1 MTWSRSS
8 KRRVVFFTL
17 VAMLAMRTASAHPLG
32 NFTTNVYLGLGV
44 DEDDLSVR
52 LVVDMAE
59 IPTFREEVGE
69 GYAEELCATLK
80 NDIRLRLEA
89 APLALVVTRTD
100 LSFPPGE
107 GGLDTLRLECD
118 YQAPLPAMIGDLTI
132 ENDVFADRLG
142 WAEIV
147 VVGAESE
154 LPTESPSMVLTE
166 YPPGEV
172 SDIRAGAAVLTG
184 TSGSLDESPTIVER
198 VGANLSEGSGFL
210 AMLAAL
216 GLGVG
221 HALAPGH
228 GKTLMAAYL
237 VGRRGGVRLA
247 LLLGLAVA
255 ISHTIGVG
263 VLGVITAVT
272 TSQFRPESVYPWL
285 SALSAGIVTV
295 IGLTMLYRALRE
307 KGSGIR
313 GEGSGE
319 HDEHGHEH
327 GHDHGHSHD
336 HGHTHDHTHG
346 DETKPVGWRSLAA
359 LGLAGGL
366 VPSASAVVLL
376 LGGISRGEPW
386 WGLILVAVFGIGMA
400 AALVG
405 AGLVVVGAARFG
417 LRLDFAGR
425 HRFERYVPIVAAV
438 AVTLIGG
445 FLLWQAALST

>member
-1 MTWSRSS
+1 MS
-8 KRRVVFFTL
+8 KRRIVFFTL
-17 VAMLAMRTASAHPLG
+17 VAMLAMGTASAHPLG
-32 NFTTNVYLGLGV
+32 NFTTNVHLGLGV
-44 DEDDLSVR
+44 ADDDLNVR

-69 GYAEELCATLK
+69 GYAEERCATLK

-118 YQAPLPAMIGDLTI
+118 YQAPLPATIGDLTI

-147 VVGAESE
+147 VVGADSE

-172 SDIRAGAAVLTG
+172 SEIRRGAAVLTG
-184 TSGSLDESPTIVER
+184 ASGSLGASPTIVER

-263 VLGVITAVT
+263 VLGLITALT
-272 TSQFRPESVYPWL
+272 TAQFQPESVYPWL

-295 IGLTMLYRALRE
+295 IGLTMLYRALRNRR
-307 KGSGIR
+307 SGV
-313 GEGSGE
+313 SDHHE
-319 HDEHGHEH
+319 HDH

-336 HGHTHDHTHG
+336 HGHTHDHPHG
-346 DETKPVGWRSLAA
+346 DQTKPVGWRSLAA

-417 LRLDFAGR
+417 LRLDFAGQ
-425 HRFERYVPIVAAV
+425 FERFVPIVAAV

-445 FLLWQAALST
+445 FLLWQAVLSA